1 MSTLY
6 DLSANGPGTFT
17 FDPVSTFQVMGSDH
31 TVKTDVANVYPISVS
46 ITDDVSKRELHFEK
60 RQTAVCVGYDN
71 KTEIISKALYDAPKL
86 ADSAIFYIKNGN
98 DSRIHKTYFGNNDRA
113 KVQANF
119 EKIAKMQYI
128 TGIVSCEDPL
138 TYNCVGNPSSA
149 YITGSNIRVCEGF
162 YDQLDLTALCDDKI
176 VGPHHTSASTILGQ
190 VAQVLNIGG
199 TDAVGC
205 KQSRKLGDDKK
216 IINADNYRVST

>member
-17 FDPVSTFQVMGSDH
+17 FDPVSTFQVMGPDH
-31 TVKTDVANVYPISVS
+31 TVKTNVADVYPISVS
-46 ITDDVSKRELHFEK
+46 ITDDVSKREPRSEEGQK
-60 RQTAVCVGYDN
+60 VSCEGNPN
-71 KTEIISKALYDAPKL
+71 KTALIMGAAFESWSL
-86 ADSAIFYIKNGN
+86 ADTAGFYIDRGN
-98 DSRIHKTYFGNNDRA
+98 DSALYKKYFGTNDQA
-113 KVQANF
+113 KVRANF
-119 EKIAKMQYI
+119 DKLAKAQNMSMMISCLDPHDECNTNPVGAYTADSNVHVCDSFYHQLHLDS
-128 TGIVSCEDPL
+128 VCEDE
-138 TYNCVGNPSSA
+138 V
-149 YITGSNIRVCEGF
+149 
-162 YDQLDLTALCDDKI
+162 
-176 VGPHHTSASTILGQ
+176 VGPHHTRASTILGQ